1 MVGFEMAD
9 RLTGSSNASRSP
21 NPKRSANAAMVGF
34 EMADRLTGSSNASR
48 SPKVLGGGNL

>member
-1 MVGFEMAD
+1 
-9 RLTGSSNASRSP
+9 
-21 NPKRSANAAMVGF
+21 MVGF